1 MTQTHPQAK
10 HQEPDLLH
18 QRVFSDLLFPF
29 LLWGVRIIAP
39 LAQLHIH
46 DTGFDEVT
54 SHILQLQVQVCQ
66 SQQKLLVC
74 LVLSDCWWNAER
86 SRSLLAYQREFYF
99 KKSTSC
105 KNTMIW
111 RHTRSATPT
120 PTITSGC
127 TRMNTNHVLK
137 LSQLS
142 SRL

>member
-66 SQQKLLVC
+66 SQQKVLAC
-74 LVLSDCWWNAER
+74 LVWTFMELVGISAWVLE
-86 SRSLLAYQREFYF
+86 
-99 KKSTSC
+99 KKR
-105 KNTMIW
+105 KNL
-111 RHTRSATPT
+111 P
-120 PTITSGC
+120 
-127 TRMNTNHVLK
+127 HVRIK
-137 LSQLS
+137 
-142 SRL
+142 